1 MLNLDLECQIP
12 VISKIGKTF
21 FCKNTKNNGIGMIKK
36 KNKKEKLIW

>member
-36 KNKKEKLIW
+36 KIKRRN